1 MAQSSVSKA
10 DKALFCFL
18 YNKAK
23 QLDCRPIIWMSKTG
37 DGYLYF
43 LIGALLWAF
52 EPNNGQLFL
61 YSALIAY
68 ALELPLYIVLKKFFK
83 RPRPCD
89 LLTNYKSHVQPSDKF
104 SLPSG
109 HTAAAFLM
117 ASMIA
122 FFYPPF
128 AVLAFAWASL
138 IGLSRILLGV
148 HYPGDVLAGSVLGS
162 CIALISISTM
172 A

>member
-1 MAQSSVSKA
+1 MAQGIIAKA
-10 DKALFCFL
+10 DRALFCYL
-18 YNKAK
+18 YNKNK
-23 QLDCRPIIWMSKTG
+23 HYDCQPIIWVSKTG

-43 LIGALLWAF
+43 VIGALLWAF
-52 EPNNGQLFL
+52 EPTNGKVFL

-68 ALELPLYIVLKKFFK
+68 ALELPLYIILKKFFK

-89 LLTNYKSHVQPSDKF
+89 LLSNYKSHVQPSDKF

-117 ASMIA
+117 AVMVASFYPAFAIIA
-122 FFYPPF
+122 FS
-128 AVLAFAWASL
+128 WASL

-148 HYPGDVLAGSVLGS
+148 HYPCDVLAGCVLG
-162 CIALISISTM
+162 CLIAVLSLSFM
-172 A
+172 V